1 MRALPSVDGFEVQRV
16 SGLYGSDADAPYD
29 YVEII
34 EINSQEQFAN
44 DVSTETMAKV
54 AGEFQTFADNPTF
67 MLTENM
73 ESGT

>member
-34 EINSQEQFAN
+34 DINSPPQFAK
-44 DVSTETMAKV
+44 DVATDTMDKV
-54 AGEFQTFADNPTF
+54 AAEFQGFADNPTF

-73 ESGT
+73 ESNQ